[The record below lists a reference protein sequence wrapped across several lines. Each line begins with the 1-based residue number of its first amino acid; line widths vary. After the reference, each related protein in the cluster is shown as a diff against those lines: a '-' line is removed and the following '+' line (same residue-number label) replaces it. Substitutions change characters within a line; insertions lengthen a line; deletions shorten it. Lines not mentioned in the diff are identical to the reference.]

1 MPYNNILK
9 LFLIL
14 GFFLSFNFT
23 SSYSLTE
30 SVDLFGEVNSVDL
43 VLNDIWIE
51 PENPRNGEW
60 VTIRGSVYNTGV
72 IPSGEVSDVVT
83 VGFLVNG
90 ELLEINLLD
99 NILPGIENGVE
110 ISSGPI
116 FHAIPGNHIV
126 TGIVNYHDTLSH
138 LRDNP
143 ENNIIQKI
151 FQIGTEAPSIINFD
165 VYQQYDEKTKKQHVR
180 VQGELTDIFHER
192 LENQEIIIDIE
203 EIVQEKIITD
213 AIGQFSFNTD
223 MPFKDEIV
231 KISVYL
237 EENSF
242 LSTDSQMI
250 FPIKINTMQ
259 SALALEILPHLS
271 KNNLKNSTLTL
282 VFFQDSYDNMFIKKS
297 IDGLDK
303 QNLMIGD
310 FILTILP
317 SNHEYITE
325 VYIDGRLL
333 DAFQNYFPNNAVI
346 KKEISISESAQV
358 QFRII
363 DELGEPQNNVTV
375 ENWVYST
382 ISDEDGFTDWIKIIP
397 TFTANEPYVAKA
409 TFPNGEVVWS
419 EPFLI
424 DPEEKRVIQIIQRG
438 NEG

>member
-14 GFFLSFNFT
+14 GFLSFNFT

-90 ELLEINLLD
+90 ELLEINVLD

-250 FPIKINTMQ
+250 FPIKINTMH
-259 SALALEILPHLS
+259 LAIFHQCILLLCIH
-271 KNNLKNSTLTL
+271 
-282 VFFQDSYDNMFIKKS
+282 
-297 IDGLDK
+297 GLMAK
-303 QNLMIGD
+303 
-310 FILTILP
+310 
-317 SNHEYITE
+317 
-325 VYIDGRLL
+325 LL
-333 DAFQNYFPNNAVI
+333 
-346 KKEISISESAQV
+346 
-358 QFRII
+358 R
-363 DELGEPQNNVTV
+363 
-375 ENWVYST
+375 
-382 ISDEDGFTDWIKIIP
+382 
-397 TFTANEPYVAKA
+397 
-409 TFPNGEVVWS
+409 
-419 EPFLI
+419 
-424 DPEEKRVIQIIQRG
+424 
-438 NEG
+438 